1 MVYCTQ
7 PVFAGCAGIPAKG
20 EDNKMFRVRDLLRLP
35 YFSDAA
41 VVAGQAGLDRVV
53 EDLSVMEVPD
63 IEDYVRPG
71 DFLLSTLYPFSD
83 RTEELKRLIGRL
95 DGAHLSGIGIKLNR
109 YISDLPQ
116 ELLQQADAAG
126 FPVIVLPANS
136 NFSMQ
141 INSFLKASIQQKNM
155 ELEHRNYIH
164 EKLME
169 ILLRGENPGDLA
181 RILSELLRRPV
192 LLLDQHLDL
201 MAAQPAAAETLPLP
215 EIRDQLRQSC
225 GDGELLHLTVP
236 EGCAAAYRV
245 RYGKEEIGCMI
256 LRDEKPVEL
265 SQIELIT
272 LQQFAIVFRIM
283 SQHRIVMENRE
294 YRNREAFAY
303 DLIYGNIVEE
313 EIAVLRA
320 RLLKWELTFPMT
332 LLLVNTPL
340 PAGFRDRQELM
351 ELLQKRIEWEC
362 FPNADSGQ
370 CPVFW
375 AESQGSLLVF
385 FSCAAMEKVDSIA
398 ARIMEILR
406 GLKAERC
413 YLALSREAASLKE
426 LPRCYRDGQYTLKLA
441 QRMKREGMTRFRDL
455 GIYRIINSAGNQKD
469 LLEFCQDTI
478 GPLLQYDRKH
488 QSSLIET
495 LESVMDHGGNL
506 KAAAA
511 DLFIHYNTV
520 RYRYHLAERLLG
532 KDLNTAQNTQDITL
546 ALKVHHALE
555 NM

>member
-1 MVYCTQ
+1 
-7 PVFAGCAGIPAKG
+7 
-20 EDNKMFRVRDLLRLP
+20 
-35 YFSDAA
+35 
-41 VVAGQAGLDRVV
+41 
-53 EDLSVMEVPD
+53 
-63 IEDYVRPG
+63 
-71 DFLLSTLYPFSD
+71 
-83 RTEELKRLIGRL
+83 
-95 DGAHLSGIGIKLNR
+95 
-109 YISDLPQ
+109 
-116 ELLQQADAAG
+116 
-126 FPVIVLPANS
+126 
-136 NFSMQ
+136 MQ
-141 INSFLKASIQQKNM
+141 INSFLKAGIQQKNM

-385 FSCAAMEKVDSIA
+385 FSCAAME
-398 ARIMEILR
+398 
-406 GLKAERC
+406 
-413 YLALSREAASLKE
+413 
-426 LPRCYRDGQYTLKLA
+426 
-441 QRMKREGMTRFRDL
+441 
-455 GIYRIINSAGNQKD
+455 
-469 LLEFCQDTI
+469 
-478 GPLLQYDRKH
+478 
-488 QSSLIET
+488 
-495 LESVMDHGGNL
+495 
-506 KAAAA
+506 
-511 DLFIHYNTV
+511 
-520 RYRYHLAERLLG
+520 
-532 KDLNTAQNTQDITL
+532 
-546 ALKVHHALE
+546 
-555 NM
+555 